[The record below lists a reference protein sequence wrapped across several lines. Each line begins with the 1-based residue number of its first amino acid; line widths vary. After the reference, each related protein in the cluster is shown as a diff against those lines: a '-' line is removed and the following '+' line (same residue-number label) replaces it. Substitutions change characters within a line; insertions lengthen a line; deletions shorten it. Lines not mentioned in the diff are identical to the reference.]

1 MAYQLSMELVLKVT
15 EEERED
21 RWAVKC
27 LDLGIIV
34 YGESQE
40 DANEAF
46 NGAVKA
52 LVNSFDGD
60 NTGLRA
66 WLDKK
71 GVLHR
76 IINEPARTSVPAQV
90 DVVERLLEVAV
101 GTPA

>member
-1 MAYQLSMELVLKVT
+1 MADQFSMKLVLKVT

-40 DANEAF
+40 DAMKAF

-52 LVNSFDGD
+52 LVHSFDGD
-60 NTGLRA
+60 KAGLRA

-71 GVLHR
+71 GVLYQ
-76 IINEPARTSVPAQV
+76 IINEPDHSPELAPA